1 VGRSGAPGSVPAVE
15 TRRIWI
21 RRVWPSLLMGERGL
35 ALVMVSPSVAILIGL
50 VAYPLVA
57 ALYMSLT
64 DRTIGSPS
72 RYVGLLNFFELAK
85 DSVFRQTLVNA
96 VLYTVVAV
104 TIKTVAGMGLA
115 VALATVGERGA
126 TLRALILLPWVV
138 PISITALAWWW
149 MFDPM
154 FSVINRG
161 LRALGLS
168 AAGIPWLGD
177 PFWARGAVILV
188 NVWRGLPFFATVFL
202 AGLLSIPRELY
213 EAAETDGAGPLQ
225 SFLRI
230 TLPLLRP
237 VLSLVVLYSVVMTV
251 ADFEIIYILTRGG
264 PLNRTHLFATY
275 AFQVGL
281 EGTLIGRGAA
291 IALFIF
297 PVLAVASY
305 FTLRIIRR
313 GEEYA

>member
-15 TRRIWI
+15 ARNIAVRWWW
-21 RRVWPSLLMGERGL
+21 RERPKGEWRL
-35 ALVMVSPSVAILIGL
+35 ALAMVCPLVGILLGL
-50 VAYPLVA
+50 MAYPLVS
-57 ALYMSLT
+57 ALYMSVT
-64 DRTIGSPS
+64 DKTIGS
-72 RYVGLLNFFELAK
+72 RGGYVGLSNFLQLAE
-85 DSVFRQTLVNA
+85 DSIFRQTVGNA
-96 VLYTVVAV
+96 VVYTVVAV
-104 TIKTVAGMGLA
+104 TIKTIVGMGLA
-115 VALATVGERGA
+115 VALARVGERGG
-126 TLRALILLPWVV
+126 TVRALILLPWVI

-161 LRALGLS
+161 LRALGL
-168 AAGIPWLGD
+168 AASGIPWLGD
-177 PFWARGAVILV
+177 PFWARVAVILV

-213 EAAETDGAGPLQ
+213 EAAETDGAGPLE
-225 SFLRI
+225 SFVRI

-237 VLSLVVLYSVVMTV
+237 VLSLVILYSVVMTV

-264 PLNRTHLFATY
+264 PVNRTHLFATY

-281 EGTLIGRGAA
+281 EGTLIGKGAA

-297 PVLAVASY
+297 PVLAGASY

>member
-15 TRRIWI
+15 TTQISVRWWWQKRP
-21 RRVWPSLLMGERGL
+21 RGERRL
-35 ALVMVSPSVAILIGL
+35 ALVMVCPLVGILLGL
-50 VAYPLVA
+50 VAYPLVS

-64 DRTIGSPS
+64 DKTIGSPGA
-72 RYVGLLNFFELAK
+72 YVGLSNFLQLAE
-85 DSVFRQTLVNA
+85 DSIFRQTVGNA
-96 VLYTVVAV
+96 ILYTVVAV
-104 TIKTVAGMGLA
+104 MIKAIAGIGLA
-115 VALATVGERGA
+115 VALARIGERGA
-126 TLRALILLPWVV
+126 TVRALILLPWVI

-161 LRALGLS
+161 LRALGVAPS
-168 AAGIPWLGD
+168 GVPWLGD
-177 PFWARGAVILV
+177 PFWARVAVILV

-213 EAAETDGAGPLQ
+213 EAAETDGARSLD
-225 SFLRI
+225 SFVRI

-281 EGTLIGRGAA
+281 EGTVISKGAA
-291 IALFIF
+291 ISLFIF
-297 PVLAVASY
+297 PVLAIASY

>member
-1 VGRSGAPGSVPAVE
+1 MGRSGAPGSVPAVDA
-15 TRRIWI
+15 RRIRI
-21 RRVWPSLLMGERGL
+21 RGLWPSLLKGERRL
-35 ALVMVSPSVAILIGL
+35 ALAMVSPVVAVLTGL

-64 DRTIGSPS
+64 DKMIGSPS
-72 RYVGLLNFFELAK
+72 RYVGLANFLELAE
-85 DSVFRQTLVNA
+85 DSIFRQTLVNA
-96 VLYTVVAV
+96 LLYTVVAV
-104 TIKTVAGMGLA
+104 AIKTVAGMGLA
-115 VALATVGERGA
+115 VALAAVGERGA

-168 AAGIPWLGD
+168 AGIPWLGD
-177 PFWARGAVILV
+177 PFWARVAVILV

-225 SFLRI
+225 SFLWI

>member
-1 VGRSGAPGSVPAVE
+1 MGRPGVAGPVPAIGAE
-15 TRRIWI
+15 GLCTR
-21 RRVWPSLLMGERGL
+21 WPRPGRLTGDTRL
-35 ALVMVSPSVAILIGL
+35 ALAMATPVGL
-50 VAYPLVA
+50 VLLGLIAYPLFS

-64 DRTIGSPS
+64 DKTIGAPGKF
-72 RYVGLLNFFELAK
+72 VGLANFAALAR
-85 DSVFRQTLVNA
+85 DSIFLQTLQNA
-96 VLYTVVAV
+96 VLYTAVAV
-104 TIKTVAGMGLA
+104 AIKAGAGLSLA
-115 VALATVGERGA
+115 IALAALTERTSA
-126 TLRALILLPWVV
+126 VRALLLLPWVV

-154 FSVINRG
+154 FSVINWILRTTG
-161 LRALGLS
+161 LIS
-168 AAGIPWLGD
+168 TSIPWLGD
-177 PFWARGAVILV
+177 PTWARAAVILV

-230 TLPLLRP
+230 TLPLMRP
-237 VLSLVVLYSVVMTV
+237 LLSLVILYSTVMTV

-281 EGTLIGRGAA
+281 ESTLIGRGAA
-291 IALFIF
+291 IALCIF

-305 FTLRIIRR
+305 FLLRIVRR
-313 GEEYA
+313 GEEYG